1 MDLNEK
7 LALVTGGASGIGRA
21 CALAMARRGARVV
34 IADLNEERTA
44 ETLAEIEAFGGRA
57 RGFDCDVSRDGQV
70 ERLAERVLGEMGG
83 VDLLMNNAGVVLGG
97 PMEKIPMADWE
108 WIVNINLLGPVRC
121 LRAFL
126 PQMIERRS
134 GYIVN
139 TASFAGL
146 VAHNPLTIPY
156 DTTKHGVVGLSAG
169 LALYLRP
176 KGIGVSVLCPG
187 YVETNLS
194 EHYRFRGMDGVRV
207 GPARMPDA
215 VVTPEDVA
223 EKVIAAVEAERF
235 LILSQPEH
243 ARIWARRAQ
252 DIDAHIERQL
262 QALTGQQPA
271 N

>member
-1 MDLNEK
+1 MGSWRLSRAG
-7 LALVTGGASGIGRA
+7 LAGSGGPVLWPWPAEVPRWSLPTSTRSAQPRPWLRSRPSVAGPGASTA
-21 CALAMARRGARVV
+21 TSLAMVRSSGSRRPCGGGG
-34 IADLNEERTA
+34 
-44 ETLAEIEAFGGRA
+44 GGR
-57 RGFDCDVSRDGQV
+57 
-70 ERLAERVLGEMGG
+70 
-83 VDLLMNNAGVVLGG
+83 DLLHEHPGLVLGG

-126 PQMIERRS
+126 PQMIERGS

-187 YVETNLS
+187 YVETNLA
-194 EHYRFRGMDGVRV
+194 EHYRFRGMDGVGV
-207 GPARMPDA
+207 GPAQMPDA

-243 ARIWARRAQ
+243 ARIWAR
-252 DIDAHIERQL
+252 
-262 QALTGQQPA
+262 
-271 N
+271 

>member
-1 MDLNEK
+1 
-7 LALVTGGASGIGRA
+7 
-21 CALAMARRGARVV
+21 
-34 IADLNEERTA
+34 
-44 ETLAEIEAFGGRA
+44 
-57 RGFDCDVSRDGQV
+57 
-70 ERLAERVLGEMGG
+70 
-83 VDLLMNNAGVVLGG
+83 
-97 PMEKIPMADWE
+97 
-108 WIVNINLLGPVRC
+108 
-121 LRAFL
+121 
-126 PQMIERRS
+126 MIERGS

-194 EHYRFRGMDGVRV
+194 EHYRFRGMDGVGV
-207 GPARMPDA
+207 GPAQMPDA

-262 QALTGQQPA
+262 QALTGEQPA